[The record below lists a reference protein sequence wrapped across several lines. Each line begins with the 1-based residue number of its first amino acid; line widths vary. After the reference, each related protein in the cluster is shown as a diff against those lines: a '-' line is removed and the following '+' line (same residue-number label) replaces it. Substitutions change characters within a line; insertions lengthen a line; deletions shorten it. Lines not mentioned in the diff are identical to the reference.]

1 MAAPKT
7 IKGITIEIAGDTKKL
22 GAALKSI
29 DDQSQDLAANLK
41 YVDKLLDFDPGN
53 TELLAEKQKL
63 LAEAV
68 GNTGERLEA
77 LKEVQDQVARQYQSG
92 EIGQRAYLDFQHE
105 LAKTERKLES
115 LKSESQKLERS
126 LDDAG
131 DEALDTSKDLA
142 DLGDGASGAGIDLN
156 DLGDSLQSFVKGG
169 AIAAVGAAIVGAAQ
183 QIGEIAE
190 ETREYREEM
199 AKLTISYQSATLT
212 ADDAEIAYSKLYRV
226 LGETDQSVEAAQQLA
241 RLADSTESV
250 SRWAAVAPGLIARFG
265 DALQPETFYES
276 AVETYNLNEATGA
289 FVQLLEGTA
298 VYSVEE
304 YEEKLASLK
313 DKEERLAYQQMGPG
327 AIAVDQFNTKLQSL
341 TTSAEKQAYMLE
353 VVESLLGDAAREY
366 ETQNESVLAA
376 RDANA
381 DLESAMGKV
390 GEAVEPLTTEL
401 TKAKT
406 AFIEGITPSVQACSD
421 LLLEVGPA
429 LVEWGE
435 GVKALSEGWA
445 DGLAKMDEKLHPL
458 GENIN
463 KFFLWLSG
471 ASEDQ
476 LENFERTSGI
486 ASEYAAAASAG
497 IVESANSIPPAYA
510 AASQAAGET
519 FAGMAQ
525 NYFDTVEKIKNTKW
539 SVPKPKV
546 PEFALRGKFALD
558 PPSVPQLQVTWN
570 AVGGIFARP
579 MVLPAMDGS
588 LQGFGEAGQEAILPL
603 NSLYENLERIVARR
617 SGPQSIVFEPHVTVY
632 QQSGE
637 DGEAVAQ
644 RAVDIMMD
652 RFYTEVGGFG

>member
-7 IKGITIEIAGDTKKL
+7 IKGITIEIAGDTTKL
-22 GAALKSI
+22 GKALKSI

-63 LAEAV
+63 LADAV
-68 GNTGERLEA
+68 ENTGERLEA

-115 LKSESQKLERS
+115 LKSESLKVERS
-126 LDDAG
+126 LDDTG
-131 DEALDTSKDLA
+131 DEARDTGKDLGQLGKDA
-142 DLGDGASGAGIDLN
+142 GGAAGELGDLD
-156 DLGDSLQSFVKGG
+156 DTLGSFVKGG

-183 QIGEIAE
+183 QIGEISE

-226 LGETDQSVEAAQQLA
+226 LGETDQSVEAAQQIAL
-241 RLADSTESV
+241 LADSTQDV
-250 SRWAAVAPGLIARFG
+250 VRWASVAPGLVARFG
-265 DALQPETFYES
+265 DALQPETFFEG
-276 AVETYNLNEATGA
+276 ANETLKLNEATGA
-289 FVQLLEGTA
+289 YVQMLEQSGIIT
-298 VYSVEE
+298 VEE
-304 YEEKLASLK
+304 
-313 DKEERLAYQQMGPG
+313 
-327 AIAVDQFNTKLQSL
+327 FNENLQAL
-341 TTSAEKQAYMLE
+341 TTEQDKQNYMLE
-353 VVESLLGDAAREY
+353 VAEQVLGDAARAY

-510 AASQAAGET
+510 AASQTAGET

-546 PEFALRGKFALD
+546 PEFALKGKFALD

-570 AVGGIFARP
+570 AAGGIFARP

-603 NSLYENLERIVARR
+603 NSLYENLERIVARK

-652 RFYTEVGGFG
+652 RFYQEVGGFG

>member
-68 GNTGERLEA
+68 GNTGERLET

-126 LDDAG
+126 LDDTG

-142 DLGDGASGAGIDLN
+142 DLGDGASGADIDLN
-156 DLGDSLQSFVKGG
+156 DLGDSLKSFVKGG
-169 AIAAVGAAIVGAAQ
+169 AIAAVGAAIAGAAVK
-183 QIGEIAE
+183 IGELSE

-212 ADDAEIAYSKLYRV
+212 ADDAEIAYRKLYRV
-226 LGETDQSVEAAQQLA
+226 LGETDQSVEAAQQIAL
-241 RLADSTESV
+241 LADSTQDV
-250 SRWAAVAPGLIARFG
+250 VRWTSLAPGLIARFG
-265 DALQPETFYES
+265 DALQPETFYEGTN
-276 AVETYNLNEATGA
+276 ETLKLNEATGA
-289 FVQLLEGTA
+289 YVQMLEQSGIIT
-298 VYSVEE
+298 VE
-304 YEEKLASLK
+304 K
-313 DKEERLAYQQMGPG
+313 
-327 AIAVDQFNTKLQSL
+327 FNENLQAL
-341 TTSAEKQAYMLE
+341 TTEQDKQNYMLE
-353 VVESLLGDAAREY
+353 VAEQVLGDAARAY
-366 ETQNESVLAA
+366 ETQHESVLAA

-421 LLLEVGPA
+421 LLLQVGPA
-429 LVEWGE
+429 LVGWGE
-435 GVKALSEGWA
+435 SVKLAAEDWSEVLAGW
-445 DGLAKMDEKLHPL
+445 DENLRPL
-458 GENIN
+458 GDSIN
-463 KFFLWLSG
+463 EFFLRLSG
-471 ASEDQ
+471 ATEEQVRD
-476 LENFERTSGI
+476 FERTSGI
-486 ASEYAAAASAG
+486 ASSYAASA
-497 IVESANSIPPAYA
+497 SANIVQSSESIPVAYA

-525 NYFDTVEKIKNTKW
+525 NYSDTISEIQKMKW
-539 SVPKPKV
+539 SIPKPKI
-546 PEFALRGKFALD
+546 PEFALTGKFALD
-558 PPSVPQLQVTWN
+558 PPSVPRLQVTWN
-570 AVGGIFARP
+570 AKGGIFAHP

-617 SGPQSIVFEPHVTVY
+617 SGPQSVVFEPHVTVY